1 MKLGL
6 PKTDDDGVRRVRLG
20 VVEFAAVVLAI
31 TVGWWLVSQ
40 LVSSQVQTF
49 IDNQKDANSHIAA
62 LTTQVTV
69 LNDQVSTLTGQLAN
83 VPALTSQLAQVK
95 AEVDDH
101 ERRLER
107 IENEHGVRVKGW
119 TH

>member
-6 PKTDDDGVRRVRLG
+6 PRPDEDGVHRVRLG
-20 VVEFAAVVLAI
+20 VVEFATVVLAI
-31 TVGWWLVSQ
+31 TLGWWLIWQ
-40 LVSSQVQTF
+40 LVSSSVQTF
-49 IDNQKDANSHIAA
+49 VNNQHDANAHIAA

-83 VPALTSQLAQVK
+83 VPALSAQLAQVK
-95 AEVDDH
+95 TEVDDH

-107 IENEHGVRVKGW
+107 IENERGVRVKGW